1 MSFWLPSQRHISIL
15 DLKTS
20 KEAIVSS
27 LSPPIYRNNRQGNPG
42 IQGPQENEG
51 LGLPKYSELK
61 SQGSTVSGA
70 GAEWFW
76 TTPARRTGRWLE
88 WIELDFGCG
97 GGIGCED
104 VCRFFSQGS
113 ELGSDAFFVLQ
124 ERRRT
129 ISNLQG
135 PFLWLEAPRT
145 LDTGSLKDTSQNICL
160 LTAGKGDV

>member
-97 GGIGCED
+97 GGGGIGCFFRFTGTQED
-104 VCRFFSQGS
+104 NQQSS
-113 ELGSDAFFVLQ
+113 
-124 ERRRT
+124 
-129 ISNLQG
+129 
-135 PFLWLEAPRT
+135 
-145 LDTGSLKDTSQNICL
+145 GSLPLVRSTAHFGHRFLEGYITKYL
-160 LTAGKGDV
+160 LANSWQR